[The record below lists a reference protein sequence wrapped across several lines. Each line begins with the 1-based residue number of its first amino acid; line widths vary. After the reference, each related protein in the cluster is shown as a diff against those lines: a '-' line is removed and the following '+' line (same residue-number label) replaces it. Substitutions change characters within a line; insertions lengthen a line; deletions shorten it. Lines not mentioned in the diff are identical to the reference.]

1 MIEELKDL
9 HPAVACTYIIVGGAI
24 IVVGGEQ
31 KLVVEKDDKLK
42 VTSNTASSADSTISV
57 LEITP

>member
-24 IVVGGEQ
+24 IV
-31 KLVVEKDDKLK
+31 
-42 VTSNTASSADSTISV
+42 TAIYNWFRWLRGV
-57 LEITP
+57 